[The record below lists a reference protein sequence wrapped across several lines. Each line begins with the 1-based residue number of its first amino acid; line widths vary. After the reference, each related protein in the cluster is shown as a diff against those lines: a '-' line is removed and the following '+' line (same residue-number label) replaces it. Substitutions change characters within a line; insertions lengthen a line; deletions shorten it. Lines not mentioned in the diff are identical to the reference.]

1 MLLVKKKVNVMINIF
16 SGKSSLANALL
27 GCDPRGEDCLF
38 GVCEGLDSCTKAT
51 TIGTGSW
58 LGRGD
63 MFTVKTM
70 LFVNLRFNF

>member
-51 TIGTGSW
+51 T
-58 LGRGD
+58 L
-63 MFTVKTM
+63 
-70 LFVNLRFNF
+70 